1 MAKGIY
7 KIINVVNNK
16 FYVGSAVDLKRRRIR
31 HFSELR
37 TGKHNN
43 KHLQAAWNKYGE
55 SAFIFVV
62 LEKVDDSVNILE
74 LEDVW
79 LKNHVGK
86 DYCYNMGKTAT
97 APMLGMA
104 GELSPTWGYIHTVEA
119 KLKIGASSKG
129 RTQSEEEKVK
139 RRQTMAGHNVS
150 AETRAKI
157 SASLMGDKNFNYGK
171 PRSDEFKEKVS
182 KRVHMIRENTTTEY
196 ASIVELR
203 EATGLK
209 SATVNRA
216 LKSGKLI
223 SRGPF
228 TGCVIQYLK

>member
-62 LEKVDDSVNILE
+62 LEEVDDSVNILE

-79 LKNHVGK
+79 LKNHVGE

-97 APMLGMA
+97 APMLGMV

-129 RTQSEEEKVK
+129 RTQSEEEKAK

-157 SASLMGDKNFNYGK
+157 SASLMGAKNFNYGK

-182 KRVHMIRENTTTEY
+182 KRVQVTRENTTTEY
-196 ASIVELR
+196 ASIVDLR

-209 SATVNRA
+209 PTTVNRA
-216 LKSGKLI
+216 LKSGNPI

>member
-16 FYVGSAVDLKRRRIR
+16 FYVGGAVDLKRRRIR

-43 KHLQAAWNKYGE
+43 KHLQAAWDKYGE
-55 SAFIFVV
+55 PAFIFVV
-62 LEKVDDSVNILE
+62 LEEVDDSVNILE

-97 APMLGMA
+97 APMLGMT
-104 GELSPTWGYIHTVEA
+104 GELSPTWGYVHTVEA

-139 RRQTMAGHNVS
+139 RRQTMVGHTVS

-182 KRVHMIRENTTTEY
+182 KRVQMTKENTTTEY

-209 SATVNRA
+209 PATVNRA
-216 LKSGKLI
+216 LKSGRPI